1 MAKLNSHED
10 LRIKIIG
17 SCMKYGLTL
26 LVNTILVMLLVGC
39 DNSVRNNVGA
49 LPPIDIN
56 GRLMVGP
63 VRYAKVQ
70 LVGIDQYGQP
80 QKIDADNYYGDT
92 HYTDENGD
100 FSAQIQGAYTGALM
114 AIAASAEYTVTT
126 VAATSTTAAVTE
138 TRRTQIRCTLA
149 DGCLDYDKNAVAY
162 GDWFNVPVPGEG
174 RDDQVLELRAV
185 LPDVQG
191 AENGLDLNISFLTHL
206 AAQLAYVEYVS
217 DGTSCTTGSCD
228 GQIKVDG
235 VLTPQAIFEAN
246 TRVQKQFFTQTAQ
259 PVSVRPW
266 SVFSQSV
273 STESIEALA
282 QTFHGVS
289 AVHWLM
295 ESKAENETLTE
306 TLARFESVYLSGVN
320 QGQLFGESGT
330 EWDFKTYYQSMVD
343 YVSSIESKADDASL
357 LMQVKTAAQSSLDAS
372 VGQGLSAIT
381 GDEYAASLDE
391 KITAAREMVARV
403 QGWVIDLSQ
412 TGTGKDQYDLFFD
425 ADFAKDLSDME
436 IELEKFKKTLSP
448 HLQSFFVPM
457 VEFAEFALLCSRTA
471 AGSCSA
477 SSMLNHPEQSFDT
490 DLLQYTASSESLL
503 LNKQDAF
510 PKYLLQGRFDESDA
524 GALVRRFY
532 FDRDIVVE
540 TDQGRVE
547 VKSVNGVYPSLTLSY
562 TASLNGSTIPDIS
575 RIQLN
580 IPKLQI
586 KSKSV
591 ENVYDSLFFIAENVA
606 LDMYGVKDAT
616 RSSEPRHFN
625 ISTLDFPGQLQ
636 EGDEK
641 FDVGL
646 NLISQNPGKY
656 YPERMFPDLGV
667 VIDAEAF
674 KNYAKFET
682 TDIAN
687 AELAGFLAVTSDV
700 LLDNVLEDEVSY
712 TEGDS
717 YSQLDSGLRQ
727 VLGLDGAYQVQY
739 GALNYSG
746 GSDVIIVWKD
756 ESTSV
761 NSMARQCKEV
771 DGIWLC
777 PEPAVALSN
786 IGCETAFGQAHAEI
800 KEVFA
805 LLYDQSCIANVLIN
819 GRGSY
824 TVNYGDNQFVEG
836 ERYDAVLKTPYRL
849 GLKSFNLR
857 LLSRFID
864 ESTGLQR
871 PSALLNVLGA
881 ATDTIGI
888 QGAVSDLDLSVA
900 VSLTHNYIGFSNST
914 TAGLYEIFP
923 YGDHTLWFAMGQDSE
938 ANNNAL
944 VYYIQDENN
953 VALTMTGFD
962 KTLNHAEEDGPI
974 GYLKFAGS
982 VVGTLRKEGG
992 SSGLYVIRYADGSW
1006 QLL

>member
-1 MAKLNSHED
+1 
-10 LRIKIIG
+10 
-17 SCMKYGLTL
+17 MKYGLTL

-63 VRYAKVQ
+63 VRYAKIQ

-80 QKIDADNYYGDT
+80 QKIDENNYYGDV

-100 FSAQIQGAYTGALM
+100 FSAQIQGAYTGALV

-138 TRRTQIRCTLA
+138 TRRTQIRCTLV

-174 RDDQVLELRAV
+174 KDDQVLELRAA

-206 AAQLAYVEYVS
+206 AAQLAHVEYVS

-259 PVSVRPW
+259 PISIRPW

-273 STESIEALA
+273 STESVEALA

-320 QGQLFGESGT
+320 QGQLFGESAT

-343 YVSSIESKADDASL
+343 YVESIKSKADDASL
-357 LMQVKTAAQSSLDAS
+357 LLQVQTAAQAALDAS

-391 KITAAREMVARV
+391 KITAAKEMVADV
-403 QGWVIDLSQ
+403 QGWVLDLSK
-412 TGTGKDQYDLFFD
+412 TGTGVDQYDLFFD
-425 ADFAKDLSDME
+425 ADFAQDLVDME
-436 IELEKFKKTLSP
+436 VRLETFKKTLSP
-448 HLQSFFVPM
+448 NLQSFFVPM
-457 VEFAEFALLCSRTA
+457 VEFAEFALLCSRVS
-471 AGSCSA
+471 GSDSGCDSGD
-477 SSMLNHPEQSFDT
+477 MLNHPEQSFDT
-490 DLLQYTASSESLL
+490 GLLQYTASSESLL

-510 PKYLLQGRFDESDA
+510 PKYLMQGRFDESDA

-547 VKSVNGVYPSLTLSY
+547 LKSVNGVYPSLTLSY

-591 ENVYDSLFFIAENVA
+591 ANVYDSLFFIAENVA

-616 RSSEPRHFN
+616 RPNEARHFN
-625 ISTLDFPGQLQ
+625 IQSLDFPGQLQ
-636 EGDEK
+636 DGDEK
-641 FDVGL
+641 FDIGI
-646 NLISQNPGKY
+646 NLISQRATEY
-656 YPERMFPDLGV
+656 YSANLFPDLDV
-667 VIDAEAF
+667 VVDAQAF
-674 KNYAKFET
+674 KKYARFES
-682 TDIAN
+682 TDIEN
-687 AELAGFLAVTSDV
+687 AELAGFLALPSNV
-700 LLDNVLEDEVSY
+700 LLDEVLTDEVTY
-712 TEGDS
+712 TQETV
-717 YSQLDSGLRQ
+717 YSNLDNSLRE
-727 VLGLDGAYQVQY
+727 LLLLDGVANFQY
-739 GALNYSG
+739 GSLKYSG
-746 GSDVIIVWKD
+746 GEDAFIIWRNTD
-756 ESTSV
+756 TSATY
-761 NSMARQCKEV
+761 NARQCTRV
-771 DGIWLC
+771 DDTWGC
-777 PEPAVALSN
+777 FAQQPLSEL
-786 IGCETAFGQAHAEI
+786 GCEDAFAQTSSTISA
-800 KEVFA
+800 VFTF
-805 LLYDQSCIANVLIN
+805 LHDQGCIANARIN

-824 TVNYGDNQFVEG
+824 IISYGDNQFVDG
-836 ERYDAVLKTPYRL
+836 ESFDITLHTPYRL
-849 GLKSFNLR
+849 GLESFSVR

-864 ESTGLQR
+864 EATGEQR
-871 PSALLNVLGA
+871 PSALLNILGG

-888 QGAVSDLDLSVA
+888 KDAESKLDLSVA

-914 TAGLYEIFP
+914 SAGLYEIFP
-923 YGDHTLWFAMGQDSE
+923 YGDHTLWFAMGQDS
-938 ANNNAL
+938 AADNNAL
-944 VYYIQDENN
+944 VYYIQDGN
-953 VALTMTGFD
+953 VTLTMTGFD
-962 KTLNHAEEDGPI
+962 ETLNHDKADGPI

-982 VVGTLRKEGG
+982 VVGTLRKEG
-992 SSGLYVIRYADGSW
+992 SLYVIRYADGSW